1 MFAEAASKLG
11 VELLYATDRCDQLD
25 DPWSDGAIP
34 VRYHEEWRSVDS
46 VLKAVDARPVNAV
59 LAVGDRPTVM
69 AAYLSRLLGLPGH
82 PPEAAAAARDK
93 RLRREKLKAAG
104 LPTPSFITVPV
115 AADAMAL
122 LDRIT
127 FPLVIKPTVLSAS
140 RGVIRAD
147 DAMSF
152 ATAFDRVRRLLES
165 AEVRELRDPEA
176 DVVQIEEYIEG
187 AEYALEG
194 LLENGVLR
202 TLALF
207 DKPDPLEGPFFE
219 ETIYVTP
226 SRVPPDVQ
234 RQIEDAVSAAAVALG
249 LHHGPIHAEFRVN
262 ARGVFVLEVAAR
274 PIGGLCAKALRF
286 EATEGTDAERRTS
299 IGFEEFLLRHALG
312 EAVDGWTRESRASAV
327 MMIPIPRSGVYR
339 RVDGLEAAGRV
350 PHVEEIQITAKPD
363 QQLLALP
370 EGASYLGFIFARAD
384 DAGAGG
390 ARGARRACAA
400 PIHDRSLLEIMKRNN
415 KDEGLRIRYSLFLF
429 RLLRDVV
436 GRERGS
442 FAEEEVLH
450 LRADQ
455 LLAFFLPGHQPVL
468 VEDHLLALFPEL
480 PGLRRDVLVDA
491 LADLAG
497 PRRRVQARHLLLE
510 LDALHL
516 AAALV
521 GDRFVVRAR
530 RPSTHCHVLIV
541 SRLESPRGCGR
552 TTSPLLVCASHCRFA
567 RRPGLPHH
575 HRRRAGLLRPP
586 DVLAGRPL
594 RIRPQELRRLR
605 RLQAEAPHRGT
616 DRPRANGA
624 RRNRPA

>member
-1 MFAEAASKLG
+1 MKRVLLLATTTGYQTRMFAEAASKLG

-46 VLKAVDARPVNAV
+46 VLKTVDARPVNAV

-93 RLRREKLKAAG
+93 RLCREKLKAAG

-147 DAMSF
+147 DAISF
-152 ATAFDRVRRLLES
+152 ATAFDRVRRLLAS

-176 DVVQIEEYIEG
+176 DVVQIEDYIEG

-207 DKPDPLEGPFFE
+207 DKPDPLDGPFFE

-226 SRVPPDVQ
+226 SRVSPDVQ
-234 RQIEDAVSAAAVALG
+234 QQIEDAVSAAVVALG
-249 LHHGPIHAEFRVN
+249 LHHGPIHAEVRVN
-262 ARGVFVLEVAAR
+262 ASGVFVLEVAGR

-286 EATEGTDAERRTS
+286 EATEGTENTDRPQAS
-299 IGFEEFLLRHALG
+299 IGFEELLLRNALG
-312 EAVDGWTRESRASAV
+312 EAVDGWTRELRASAV

-339 RVDGLEAAGRV
+339 RVEGLEAAGLV

-384 DAGAGG
+384 TPALAERAVRDAHAQL
-390 ARGARRACAA
+390 RFTID
-400 PIHDRSLLEIMKRNN
+400 PLLEIMNTK
-415 KDEGLRIRYSLFLF
+415 
-429 RLLRDVV
+429 
-436 GRERGS
+436 
-442 FAEEEVLH
+442 
-450 LRADQ
+450 
-455 LLAFFLPGHQPVL
+455 
-468 VEDHLLALFPEL
+468 
-480 PGLRRDVLVDA
+480 
-491 LADLAG
+491 
-497 PRRRVQARHLLLE
+497 
-510 LDALHL
+510 
-516 AAALV
+516 
-521 GDRFVVRAR
+521 
-530 RPSTHCHVLIV
+530 
-541 SRLESPRGCGR
+541 
-552 TTSPLLVCASHCRFA
+552 
-567 RRPGLPHH
+567 
-575 HRRRAGLLRPP
+575 
-586 DVLAGRPL
+586 
-594 RIRPQELRRLR
+594 
-605 RLQAEAPHRGT
+605 
-616 DRPRANGA
+616 
-624 RRNRPA
+624 